1 MIVVV
6 KYIDRD
12 SETFGA
18 VIEQEF
24 TNVFEVDRND
34 DTFFT
39 VVHDHEGVTFEDMIV
54 KGDILWVEI
63 NHEADL
69 ITPAKE
75 ARENYRQALEEQERQ
90 ARVQASGLSL
100 A

>member
-1 MIVVV
+1 MIVDITYLDRSGTSYEVV
-6 KYIDRD
+6 
-12 SETFGA
+12 T
-18 VIEQEF
+18 QMF

-39 VVHDHEGVTFEDMIV
+39 VVHDDDGITFEEFFR
-54 KGDILWVEI
+54 KEDILSIEV
-63 NHEADL
+63 NHERDV
-69 ITPAKE
+69 IGPVKE
-75 ARENYRQALEEQERQ
+75 ILEERERQ

>member
-1 MIVVV
+1 MKVEITYLDRTGNSYEVV
-6 KYIDRD
+6 
-12 SETFGA
+12 T
-18 VIEQEF
+18 QEF

-39 VVHDHEGVTFEDMIV
+39 VVHDHEGVTFEDFLR
-54 KGDILWVEI
+54 KEDIISIEV
-63 NHEADL
+63 NHERDV
-69 ITPAKE
+69 IGPV
-75 ARENYRQALEEQERQ
+75 REILEERERQ